1 MWTAASHKYR
11 PRVTILLLDHLKQFT
26 WTKNPQSVE
35 VVALGSRVKLSR
47 TDSSR
52 IVGKQDAPTIV
63 VRSVPPTALQSIPN
77 GDGLEGTLV
86 RADARHTGGQR
97 RSIPDTT

>member
-1 MWTAASHKYR
+1 
-11 PRVTILLLDHLKQFT
+11 
-26 WTKNPQSVE
+26 
-35 VVALGSRVKLSR
+35 
-47 TDSSR
+47 
-52 IVGKQDAPTIV
+52 V